1 MTAVYENGDPKC
13 LVAILSNH
21 GFFYQK
27 LGIEKYRLSLEE
39 FLNPI
44 EYELLRANASESE
57 YLNLADVIGKA
68 ISNPVLENLLVKKL
82 TAAEAELV
90 STGMLYYPAIEQP
103 NYSTPLESHQDA
115 TRYELAIKGMTD
127 GIWDWNI
134 LTDEVKYSKQWK
146 RMLGYAEHE
155 LENKLHTWQ
164 RLMHPDD
171 AEKTT
176 QIVQN
181 YLTKQTP
188 YLYHLTRFLH
198 KNGSYRLIV
207 CRGYMELDKDGTPV
221 RMVGSH
227 TDVTQIAG
235 MEQKLQQQK
244 EFLELA
250 ITASNEGIWDWNLV
264 NDKIYFSPRW
274 KSMFGYDDDEISN
287 THETWESLIFEDDY
301 SAAMKLLEEL
311 KNGKRNSY
319 ETILKFKHKQGH
331 VVVVKSKALKVCD
344 KNGKA
349 IRLVGSH
356 SDITDFINV
365 QNQLLTSE
373 EKYRS
378 IIENMD
384 LGMMHVDNED
394 VIMDVS
400 NKFSELTGFRKS
412 ELLGKKASFLLVSNE
427 DKVSTIEV
435 IRDRLKRQS
444 SVYERLLRCKDG
456 TQKWVLISGT
466 PEIDKNGNVIGS
478 IGIHL
483 DITERKQT
491 ELALVN
497 SKLLAEENSKSREKL
512 LAKVSHEMRTP
523 MQAFMGFINYL
534 DSKDL
539 PTEVKVFSTEIKL
552 AMGSLNSLVNDLLD
566 MNTLQQGRLKLVNKP
581 IKMHTAF
588 DNLINYYKRLIPK
601 NKNVT
606 LSYTIAPDFPRI
618 ISIDPFRIQQ
628 IAGNL
633 LSNAI
638 KYTDH
643 GSINCKVNWKQ
654 DTGKSGYIF
663 FKISDT
669 GIGIPREQH
678 NNIFNEFYQ
687 LGTTGNTASHDGVGL
702 GLSIVKQLVDA
713 FKGMIYLDSQVNEG
727 TTFTVVIP
735 AEVIEDNLGERVQE
749 NNTAANQNTAQIRVL
764 IAEDNTIIRRLIA
777 TYLID
782 KKFYVDT
789 AMNGKEAVD
798 FFSKYDY
805 DFVLLDINMP
815 VMNGYEAARAIRTA
829 IDNRNHLTNTK
840 IVALSASVIPSENER
855 KRLRKFDDFIQ
866 KPVELPWLAQYL
878 LDNVSKN
885 SLNQLDNLPNQKVND
900 QPDQFLQDPELSEE
914 LKLNIAKMLV
924 KDLEKEVS
932 KISEFTVQQEID
944 KLLYTLHSFKSSAG
958 ILRLSYTLNLIELIE
973 HDLEE
978 NATITAKTQANI
990 AELNENILSTRNF
1003 LIEKLAYAK

>member
-1 MTAVYENGDPKC
+1 MIAFYESGPQNC
-13 LVAILSNH
+13 LVAIWYKNNL
-21 GFFYQK
+21 FYQK

-39 FLNPI
+39 ILKPEECELLLKNTSELEYKKVTDLIAQTNHNPI
-44 EYELLRANASESE
+44 
-57 YLNLADVIGKA
+57 
-68 ISNPVLENLLVKKL
+68 LENLLAKKL
-82 TAAEAELV
+82 TNAEAELV
-90 STGMLYYPAIEQP
+90 STGMLYSTSIEQQK
-103 NYSTPLESHQDA
+103 NTDLLETQKNA
-115 TRYELAIKGMTD
+115 TRYELAIKGMND

-134 LTDEVKYSKQWK
+134 LTNEVYYSLQWK
-146 RMLGYAEHE
+146 KILGFEDHE

-176 QIVQN
+176 ATVKK
-181 YLTKQTP
+181 YLAKQTP

-227 TDVTQIAG
+227 TDVTQISS
-235 MEQKLQQQK
+235 MEDKLQQQK
-244 EFLELA
+244 ELFELA
-250 ITASNEGIWDWNLV
+250 VTASNEGIWDWNLG

-274 KSMFGYDDDEISN
+274 KSMFGYNDNELSN
-287 THETWESLIFEDDY
+287 THETWKELIFEDDY
-301 SAAMKLLEEL
+301 NTALKLVEEL
-311 KNGKRNSY
+311 RNGKRNSF
-319 ETILKFKHKQGH
+319 ETIQKFKHKEGH
-331 VVVVKSKALKVCD
+331 VVVVKSKAIKVCD

-384 LGMMHVDNED
+384 LGMLHVDNED
-394 VIMDVS
+394 VIVDVS
-400 NKFSELTGFRKS
+400 NKFSELTGYRKC
-412 ELLGKKASFLLVSNE
+412 ELLGKKASNLLVSHEDVLSTNE
-427 DKVSTIEV
+427 LIN
-435 IRDRLKRQS
+435 DRLKKQS
-444 SVYERLLRCKDG
+444 SVYERLLRCNDG

-466 PEIDKNGNVIGS
+466 PEIDKDGNVIGS

-539 PTEVKVFSTEIKL
+539 SADVKVFSTEIKL
-552 AMGSLNSLVNDLLD
+552 AIGSLNSLVNDLLD
-566 MNTLQQGRLKLVNKP
+566 MNTMQQGRLKLVPKP

-601 NKNVT
+601 NKSVT
-606 LSYTIAPDFPRI
+606 LSYTIAPNFPKL

-643 GSINCKVNWKQ
+643 GSIDCKVSWKP
-654 DTGKSGYIF
+654 TSGKSGYIF
-663 FKISDT
+663 FKITDT

-678 NNIFNEFYQ
+678 ENIFNEFYQ
-687 LGTTGNTASHDGVGL
+687 LGAAGNTASHDGVGL

-713 FKGMIYLDSQVNEG
+713 FKGEIYLESQVNEG

-735 AEVIEDNLGERVQE
+735 SEIIEDNLGERVQE
-749 NNTAANQNTAQIRVL
+749 NNTATNKNNSEIRVL

-789 AMNGKEAVD
+789 AMNGKEAVE

-815 VMNGYEAARAIRTA
+815 VMNGYEAAEAIRAA
-829 IDNRNHLTNTK
+829 IDNGNHLTNTK

-885 SLNQLDNLPNQKVND
+885 SFNQLDNLPNQKVND
-900 QPDQFLQDPELSEE
+900 QPEQFLQDPELSEE

-924 KDLEKEVS
+924 KELEKEVS
-932 KISEFTVQQEID
+932 KISELTLQQEID

-958 ILRLSYTLNLIELIE
+958 ILRLNYTLNLIELIE

-978 NATITAKTQANI
+978 NSTITAKTKANI
-990 AELNENILSTRNF
+990 AQLIENILSTRNF
-1003 LIEKLAYAK
+1003 LIEKLAYAE

>member
-1 MTAVYENGDPKC
+1 MIAFYEHGPRYC
-13 LVAILSNH
+13 LVAILHKDNLY
-21 GFFYQK
+21 YQK
-27 LGIEKYRLSLEE
+27 LGVEKYRFSLEE
-39 FLNPI
+39 ILKPK
-44 EYELLRANASESE
+44 ECELLLKNTSEME
-57 YLNLADVIGKA
+57 YKKITDLIEETN
-68 ISNPVLENLLVKKL
+68 SNTIFENLLVKKL

-90 STGMLYYPAIEQP
+90 STGMLYSNAIEQQ
-103 NYSTPLESHQDA
+103 NNIDHKKAQKHA
-115 TRYELAIKGMTD
+115 TRYELAIKGMND

-134 LTDEVKYSKQWK
+134 LTNEVYYSLQWK
-146 RMLGYAEHE
+146 KMLGFDDHE
-155 LENKLHTWQ
+155 LENILHTWQ

-176 QIVQN
+176 EAVQE
-181 YLTKQTP
+181 YLAKKTP
-188 YLYHLTRFLH
+188 NLYHVTRFLH
-198 KNGSYRLIV
+198 KNGSYRTIV
-207 CRGYMELDKDGTPV
+207 CRGYMELDKYGTPI

-227 TDVTQIAG
+227 TDVTLILS
-235 MEQKLQQQK
+235 MEQKLQQK
-244 EFLELA
+244 KDFLELA
-250 ITASNEGIWDWNLV
+250 VTASNEGIWDWNLG

-274 KSMFGYDDDEISN
+274 KSMFGYDDHELSN
-287 THETWESLIFEDDY
+287 THETWEALIFQEDY
-301 SAAMKLLEEL
+301 NFAMKLVGEL
-311 KNGKRNSY
+311 RSGKRNSF
-319 ETILKFKHKQGH
+319 ETIQKFKHKEGH
-331 VVVVKSKALKVCD
+331 VVVVKSKAIKVCD
-344 KNGKA
+344 KNGTA
-349 IRLVGSH
+349 IRIVGSH
-356 SDITDFINV
+356 SDITDFINS
-365 QNQLLTSE
+365 QNQLLVSE

-384 LGMMHVDNED
+384 LGMVHVDNED

-400 NKFSELTGFRKS
+400 NKFSELTGYRKC
-412 ELLGKKASFLLVSNE
+412 ELLGKKASNLLVSHE
-427 DKVSTIEV
+427 DKLSTHKLIN
-435 IRDRLKRQS
+435 DRLKKQS

-466 PEIDKNGNVIGS
+466 PEIDKDGNVIGS

-497 SKLLAEENSKSREKL
+497 AKLLAEENSKSREKL

-581 IKMHTAF
+581 IKMHSAF

-601 NKNVT
+601 NKSVT
-606 LSYTIAPDFPRI
+606 LSYTIAPDFPKL

-643 GSINCKVNWKQ
+643 GSIDCNVSWKQ
-654 DTGKSGYIF
+654 NTGKSGYIF
-663 FKISDT
+663 FKIKDT

-678 NNIFNEFYQ
+678 KNIFNEFYQ
-687 LGTTGNTASHDGVGL
+687 LGATGNTASHDGVGL

-713 FKGMIYLDSQVNEG
+713 FKGKIYLESQVNEG
-727 TTFTVVIP
+727 TTFTVVLPTEI
-735 AEVIEDNLGERVQE
+735 IENNVGAIVEE
-749 NNTAANQNTAQIRVL
+749 NNTANNQNSAQIRVL

-782 KKFYVDT
+782 KNFYVDT
-789 AMNGKEAVD
+789 AMNGKEAVE

-815 VMNGYEAARAIRTA
+815 VMNGYEAANAIRMA
-829 IDNRNHLTNTK
+829 IDNGDHLTNTK
-840 IVALSASVIPSENER
+840 IVALSASVIPSENEK
-855 KRLRKFDDFIQ
+855 KRLHNFDDFIQ
-866 KPVELPWLAQYL
+866 KPVELPWLVRYL
-878 LDNVSKN
+878 VDNVSKN
-885 SLNQLDNLPNQKVND
+885 SFNQLDNLPKQKVND
-900 QPDQFLQDPELSEE
+900 QPEKFLQDPELSEE

-924 KDLEKEVS
+924 KELEKEVS
-932 KISEFTVQQEID
+932 KISELTLQQEID

-978 NATITAKTQANI
+978 NATITAKTKANI
-990 AELNENILSTRNF
+990 AQLNENILSTRNF
-1003 LIEKLAYAK
+1003 LIEKLAYAE